1 MNIKINIILL
11 LVFLLVGCKKNI
23 NTEKSPEETNN
34 QQVSKIKETIIPVHT
49 ILFDTITP
57 ITSSANILAITKKIQ
72 PDFTAYPFGENS
84 NKLNETKKGYKSK
97 SFLKMLSNSFKND
110 NFLDVKSNHFSFLVP
125 SHDKEAD
132 YISIQEWFFND
143 SKKAKSC
150 FESLKTYKEREI
162 YFKRIN
168 WIWVYQENK
177 IYLVFARNLN
187 VKDPEMQ
194 TIKNAIIETVS
205 TFGNYET
212 LQFYE

>member
-1 MNIKINIILL
+1 MNIKITLL
-11 LVFLLVGCKKNI
+11 LLFLLVGCKKNI
-23 NTEKSPEETNN
+23 NTEKTPEETNN
-34 QQVSKIKETIIPVHT
+34 QQANKVKETVIPVYT

-57 ITSSANILAITKKIQ
+57 RTSSENILAITKNIQ
-72 PDFTAYPFGENS
+72 PDFVAYPFGKDS

-110 NFLDVKSNHFSFLVP
+110 NFLDVKSNHFSFVVP

-143 SKKAKSC
+143 SKKAKSS

-177 IYLVFARNLN
+177 IYLVFSRDLN
-187 VKDPEMQ
+187 VKDPGMQ
-194 TIKNAIIETVS
+194 TIKKAIIDNVS
-205 TFGNYET
+205 KIGDYET
-212 LQFYE
+212 IQFYE

>member
-1 MNIKINIILL
+1 MNLKLSIVFLFFILIACKKDTKTNKPLVKINAKEIINSQE
-11 LVFLLVGCKKNI
+11 V
-23 NTEKSPEETNN
+23 P
-34 QQVSKIKETIIPVHT
+34 IPVYN
-49 ILFDTITP
+49 ILFDSITNK
-57 ITSSANILAITKKIQ
+57 TSSEKISAIIKKIQ
-72 PDFTAYPFGENS
+72 PDFIAYPFGKDS
-84 NKLNETKKGYKSK
+84 NKLNETKKGYRSK

-110 NFLDVKSNHFSFLVP
+110 NFLDVKSNHFSFVVP

-143 SKKAKSC
+143 SKIAKSC

-194 TIKNAIIETVS
+194 TIKKAIIETVS
-205 TFGNYET
+205 TFGDYET